1 MDTTISQDTDENME
15 EPCDWSQECLE
26 YFYDN
31 KIWFP
36 DFVRSS
42 SALKTYFF

>member
-1 MDTTISQDTDENME
+1 MDTTIFEESQDTDENME
-15 EPCDWSQECLE
+15 QPCDWSQECLE
-26 YFYDN
+26 YFFDN

-42 SALKTYFF
+42 SA